1 MSEQHL
7 RLAVMGHYPPGRT
20 PSGGIESVNVNLVDA
35 LARRGNLEIHMV
47 QHRQIAAPGVIAF
60 PGFTL
65 HNLPAA
71 RKRFIPNIL
80 QTEKIARDWLRQF
93 RPDAVISHHPSFA
106 LAACDL
112 DIPVVHTIHG
122 MPRKEFWTRR
132 GLFARTASATEVW
145 LEWRMLQ
152 QVSHIIAISDQ
163 MAEIYGRRTRA
174 RFHRVNNPISP
185 LFFQPAPPPH
195 PCQALLVGH
204 LNKRKGIDVALQAV
218 AMLAPDFPHFRLN
231 IIGRTDVDPEFTR
244 RVKAQARPL
253 GDAIRFLGP
262 TDQAGIRAA
271 MEQAQIFLLASR
283 MENAPMVIAEAMATG
298 RPVVATDVGGV
309 ASMVQPGV
317 TGYLAPNEDARA
329 LADGLARLLAD
340 AAHAAELGANAA
352 RFARE
357 NYHPAA
363 VAEGYLR
370 AVHEAIAEQAP

>member
-1 MSEQHL
+1 MPEHHL
-7 RLAVMGHYPPGRT
+7 RLAVMGHYPPGRA
-20 PSGGIESVNVNLVDA
+20 PSGGIESVNVNLVDD
-35 LARRGNLEIHMV
+35 LARRENLEIHVV
-47 QHRQIAAPGVIAF
+47 QHRQIAAPGVTEF

-71 RKRFIPNIL
+71 QKRLIPNIL
-80 QTEKIARDWLRQF
+80 QTEKIARRWLRQF
-93 RPDAVISHHPSFA
+93 QPDAVISHHPSFA

-152 QVSHIIAISDQ
+152 RVSHIIAISDQ
-163 MAEIYGRRTRA
+163 MAAFYRKRTRA
-174 RFHRVNNPISP
+174 RFHRVNNPIS
-185 LFFQPAPPPH
+185 LRFFQPAPPPQ
-195 PCQALLVGH
+195 PARALLVGH
-204 LNKRKGIDVALQAV
+204 LNKRKGIDIAIRAVAL
-218 AMLAPDFPHFRLN
+218 LLPDFPHFRLD
-231 IIGRTDVDPEFTR
+231 IIGRTDIDPDFTR
-244 RVKAQARPL
+244 QVKALARPL

-271 MEQAQIFLLASR
+271 MERSQIFLLASR

-298 RPVVATDVGGV
+298 RPVVATEVGGV

-317 TGYLAPNEDARA
+317 TGYLAPSEDARA
-329 LADGLARLLAD
+329 LAHGLARLLAD
-340 AAHAAELGANAA
+340 PAHAAELGANAA

-357 NYHPAA
+357 NYHPTA
-363 VAEGYLR
+363 VADGYLQ
-370 AVHEAIAEQAP
+370 AVREAMRG